1 MTAESSK
8 ILIVDDEAE
17 LAQALATLLGHA
29 GYTCA
34 VCTDDAGAYERV
46 LAEAP
51 DLVLTDHRMPR
62 VNGLDLMK
70 RVRTIRPTLPVVLLT
85 AFATV
90 DIAVEAM
97 REGAADV
104 LAKPFLPEDLL
115 AKIRGALERGR
126 QQEPIRA
133 PSGRPSRTPW
143 EMMAVSH
150 NPQMRSIL
158 AMAEQTAATDSRVLI
173 TGESGTGKELLA
185 RLIHRLSLR
194 RDRGFFPANCAA
206 LSESLLESE
215 LFGHERGAF
224 TGAVSTRRGIFEV
237 ASDGTLFLDEIA
249 STSGAFQA
257 KLLRAVE
264 TGEFARVGAAQ
275 PLRTHARLIAATNSD
290 LQQAVEAGT
299 FRADL
304 FYRLRVVQ
312 FHLPPLRE
320 RPEDIPRLAE
330 HLLQLHATRLH
341 KPVASISDE
350 GLQALVRYRWP
361 GNIRELE
368 NVLERAVI
376 VAVGDRVTLRDL
388 PAELGSS
395 TPVAPSGGPRVME
408 GMERALIEKALAE
421 SGWNK
426 SRAARRLGI
435 GRRTLYSKAARYGI
449 PLNPDDERK

>member
-17 LAQALATLLGHA
+17 LAQALAILLGHA

-62 VNGLDLMK
+62 VNGLDLLK
-70 RVRTIRPTLPVVLLT
+70 RVRTTRPALPVVLLT

-115 AKIRGALERGR
+115 AKIRGALERARR
-126 QQEPIRA
+126 QDPLHA
-133 PSGRPSRTPW
+133 LGGRPSRTPW
-143 EMMAVSH
+143 EMMAASH
-150 NPQMRSIL
+150 NPRMRSIL
-158 AMAEQTAATDSRVLI
+158 ALAEQTAATDSRVLI

-194 RDRGFFPANCAA
+194 RDRGFFPVNCAA

-275 PLRTHARLIAATNSD
+275 ALRTHARLIAATNSD
-290 LQQAVEAGT
+290 LQQAVEAGR

-304 FYRLRVVQ
+304 FYRLRVVH

-330 HLLQLHATRLH
+330 HLLQLHAARLN
-341 KPVASISDE
+341 KPVASVSDE
-350 GLQALVRYRWP
+350 GLLALVRYRWP
-361 GNIRELE
+361 GNVRELD

-376 VAVGDRVTLRDL
+376 VAREERVTPRDF
-388 PAELGSS
+388 PVELSGP
-395 TPVAPSGGPRVME
+395 TPVAPPGVPRVIE
-408 GMERALIEKALAE
+408 AMERALIERALVEA
-421 SGWNK
+421 GWNK

-435 GRRTLYSKAARYGI
+435 GRRTLYSKAERYGI
-449 PLNPDDERK
+449 PLNPKHEGD